1 MAGIA
6 PVRIGV
12 LNDFPSGDGGKATE
26 TALHLGFNDVRTT
39 GRLDREVEL
48 LSCDVAGLPMGSEHD
63 VTVGFGSLADAGC
76 LLVIGPAISDNGLIV
91 RPLGDAVGLATINY
105 TGGEQTRSEWAFQY
119 QVGSLE
125 EEPAVLAAR
134 LATRGLRRPAVV
146 HDRSPVGRR
155 YAQCFDDAADVLG
168 LEIVGRSTISPV
180 ADTVTDALLRLRPA
194 EPDSLVYLGLGITSG
209 PVAAGLADLG
219 WDVPVVANS
228 ALMFGYIRPEWRDG
242 WRGWEYLD
250 AIADDNESRRRLAA
264 LDAPSAAGPVGCA
277 LFDMGRLVGE
287 ALARTDHLT
296 RGGIRDALE
305 RIKLLPATC
314 GVEGTTMG
322 FGHYDHGA
330 LTGQFLVLR
339 EWRDGKTVQVG

>member
-12 LNDFPSGDGGKATE
+12 LNDFPSADGGKATE
-26 TALHLGFNDVRTT
+26 TALHLGFDDVRTT

-63 VTVGFGSLADAGC
+63 VTVGFQSLADAGC

-91 RPLGDAVGLATINY
+91 RPLCDAVGLATINY
-105 TGGEQTRSEWAFQY
+105 TGGEQTRSDWAFQY

-134 LATRGLRRPAVV
+134 LAARGLRRPAVV

-155 YAQCFDDAADVLG
+155 LAECFDDAAAVVG
-168 LEIVGRSTISPV
+168 LEIAGRSTISPV
-180 ADTVTDALLRLRPA
+180 ADTVTDALACLQPA

-209 PVAAGLADLG
+209 PVATGLAALG
-219 WDVPVVANS
+219 WNLPVVANS

-250 AIADDNESRRRLAA
+250 AIADDNGSRRRLAA

-330 LTGQFLVLR
+330 LTGRYLVLR